1 MYWFVIHG
9 AYCSIGPYLHN
20 NIGIMLMTDDMRAI
34 FICYLE
40 GDRIGEGS
48 GGIGAS
54 GTGSGKACISFYSCI
69 CD

>member
-1 MYWFVIHG
+1 
-9 AYCSIGPYLHN
+9 
-20 NIGIMLMTDDMRAI
+20 MRAI

-54 GTGSGKACISFYSCI
+54 GTGSGKHASVSTPTYE